1 MNTCMKTAKNR
12 ARAEIF
18 EVLLSDM
25 RISTKQIDTIL
36 AKHGIR
42 RDTEALQRSYRL
54 SVGQKIMSEV
64 RDDEGNREILAAR
77 TENGLEY
84 IVIDACNDQ
93 LLLARIQNRLR
104 ATITGIERTSNKVTK
119 RQSVLS
125 GFYNRV
131 FRRGR

>member
-119 RQSVLS
+119 RQGVLS
-125 GFYNRV
+125 GFYNRM

>member
-1 MNTCMKTAKNR
+1 
-12 ARAEIF
+12 
-18 EVLLSDM
+18 
-25 RISTKQIDTIL
+25 
-36 AKHGIR
+36 
-42 RDTEALQRSYRL
+42 
-54 SVGQKIMSEV
+54 MSEV